1 MDSQAN
7 NNDPTMDGL
16 QLLKTYLKQ
25 LIDENK
31 TLEDKDI
38 KVNEKLNELSRIITN
53 MPEKKLTEKRVRE
66 ILEMIKDIKET

>member
-1 MDSQAN
+1 M
-7 NNDPTMDGL
+7 L
-16 QLLKTYLKQ
+16 QLNLKQ

-38 KVNEKLNELSRIITN
+38 KVNEKLDELSRIITN
-53 MPEKKLTEKRVRE
+53 MPEKKLTEKRVRK

>member
-7 NNDPTMDGL
+7 NNNPIMDGL
-16 QLLKTYLKQ
+16 QLLKTYLKH

-38 KVNEKLNELSRIITN
+38 KVNEKLDELSRIITN
-53 MPEKKLTEKRVRE
+53 MPEKKLTEKRVRK